1 MPRPYI
7 QHTIDDL
14 ERLVKENL
22 HQTQV
27 LADIRD
33 ELTFRNRPRARALQR
48 EIEGIFSKRVPQPP
62 RPPREN
68 RPEDQLDILE

>member
-1 MPRPYI
+1 MPRPYR
-7 QHTIDDL
+7 HRTIDDL
-14 ERLVKENL
+14 EELVKDNL
-22 HQTQV
+22 HRTQV

-33 ELTFRNRPRARALQR
+33 ELTFRNRPRARALQK

-62 RPPREN
+62 RPPRED